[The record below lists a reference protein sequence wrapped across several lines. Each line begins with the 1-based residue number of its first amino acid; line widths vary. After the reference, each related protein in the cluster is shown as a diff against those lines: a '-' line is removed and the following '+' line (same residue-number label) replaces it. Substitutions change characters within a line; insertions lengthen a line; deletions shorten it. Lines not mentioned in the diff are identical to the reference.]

1 MFKNKEKVIMKDI
14 DYILVKFIY
23 KIVVLKEKFMI
34 KFMIKV
40 DVYVNRVKF
49 LF

>member
-40 DVYVNRVKF
+40 DVYVNIVKF

>member
-1 MFKNKEKVIMKDI
+1 MFKNKGKVIMKDI
-14 DYILVKFIY
+14 DYILVEFIY

>member
-34 KFMIKV
+34 KFIIKV
-40 DVYVNRVKF
+40 DVYVNRVNF